1 MPFHAF
7 AHDDPDF
14 SSICVSHFEN
24 LIYLH
29 LRAGNI
35 DPNPL
40 AFRRAGANQF
50 HGTVLAVSCQMCLW
64 INIFF
69 KRNISGFDS
78 QKKIRFFFQTE
89 LFLKNTGVFF
99 PCFDRDVDKWKSS
112 SCSPVTQPP
121 SFIFLVGSKDL
132 ERKLRVL
139 ILVPIN
145 FAQNLRGSF
154 CLANTDGSS
163 ALKRVKYC

>member
-78 QKKIRFFFQTE
+78 QKKNKV
-89 LFLKNTGVFF
+89 FLSNWIVFEKHWCFF
-99 PCFDRDVDKWKSS
+99 PLLWPGCRQMEIFQLFSS
-112 SCSPVTQPP
+112 YTAALFYLSCW
-121 SFIFLVGSKDL
+121 F
-132 ERKLRVL
+132 ERSGTETACAYFGTNQFRTK
-139 ILVPIN
+139 P
-145 FAQNLRGSF
+145 
-154 CLANTDGSS
+154 TW
-163 ALKRVKYC
+163 